1 MRILGNGLN
10 VGSLAVGAGVI
21 LLAPVV
27 LPVVGAVLKPLAK
40 AVIKGG
46 IMAYEGAKVS
56 VAETKETI
64 EDLAAE
70 AKTEISREG
79 DAK

>member
-1 MRILGNGLN
+1 MRILGNGFN
-10 VGSLAVGAGVI
+10 VSSLALGAGII
-21 LLAPVV
+21 LLAPAV

-46 IMAYEGAKVS
+46 IMAYESAKLS
-56 VAETKETI
+56 VAETRETI

-70 AKTEISREG
+70 AKAEISQQG
-79 DAK
+79 SAK